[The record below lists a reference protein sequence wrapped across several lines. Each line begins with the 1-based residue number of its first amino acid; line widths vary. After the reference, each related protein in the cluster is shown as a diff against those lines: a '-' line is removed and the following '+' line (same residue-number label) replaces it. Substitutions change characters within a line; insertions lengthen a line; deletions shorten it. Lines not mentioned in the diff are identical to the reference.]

1 MKSEI
6 SQRVNYDLVDKWSS
20 KVLNVWPLDIANRF
34 KSVCAELSRRD
45 WGEAVIA
52 HLYDLV
58 NLKDNSDRYVAVST
72 HEHTADT
79 WAATMWGLH
88 KLGLTDLVELFRD
101 CTNTPKQVRCPICGK
116 FMSAG
121 YDKSYFHIQGVEEF
135 YHGYGCYGF
144 HNKVRR
150 SFRYVPSHGWS
161 ECGKRQNKPSYD
173 KPTKYM
179 IESLIQTLRREA
191 QKEGECL
198 ANHRLVEATDCA
210 ETISKTCNALYDIL
224 GMEDYKYEI

>member
-6 SQRVNYDLVDKWSS
+6 SQRVNHELVDKWSS
-20 KVLNVWPLDIANRF
+20 KVLNVWPLDTVVRF

-45 WGEAVIA
+45 WGEDVIA

-58 NLKDNSDRYVAVST
+58 NLKDNSDRYVSVSA

-101 CTNTPKQVRCPICGK
+101 CTNTPKQVRCPVCGK

-121 YDKSYFHIQGVEEF
+121 YNKAYHHVQGVEEF
-135 YHGYGCYGF
+135 YHCCYGF

-150 SFRYVPSHGWS
+150 SFRYVPGHGWS
-161 ECGKRQNKPSYD
+161 ECGKRHNRPHYD
-173 KPTKYM
+173 KSTKDR
-179 IESLIQTLRREA
+179 IESLLWCIINATSQQAVL
-191 QKEGECL
+191 
-198 ANHRLVEATDCA
+198 ATDWNFSEA
-210 ETISKTCNALYDIL
+210 DKRHTEVIKTKNELYDIL
-224 GMEDYKYEI
+224 GMEEYKYDV